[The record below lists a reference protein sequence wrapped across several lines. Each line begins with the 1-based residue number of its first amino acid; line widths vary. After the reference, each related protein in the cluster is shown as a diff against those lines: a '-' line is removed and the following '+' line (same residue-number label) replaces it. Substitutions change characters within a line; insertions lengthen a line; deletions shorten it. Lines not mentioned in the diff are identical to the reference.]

1 MSSQHDD
8 GRDGQPAPPAP
19 LPAPPTEWAPASP
32 GAAAPPP
39 QPPPPHASE
48 PDPQPTPRP
57 PAPAPGPAPS
67 MPPPSPTYAPP
78 PSPTYAPPAPTAP
91 TYVPP
96 APSTAPPPPA
106 PPLAPPARRGGRRRL
121 LVGSGLVVVAA
132 VVAGVVAV
140 TGGDDDDPGYAFG
153 EVGAAA
159 GGAVA
164 RPGDDAEERPLAV
177 GDSVRAG
184 WVVEAAG
191 DAAVTLELAGGG
203 VVRFDSGARL
213 TFADLAVDPETGE
226 ASGPSEPAI
235 EIAGGRVWVNP
246 AGDAASA
253 AIEVRIP
260 EAVVETTGN
269 PVALDCTAACSVE
282 APAGGVTAT
291 SSADK
296 AVTPAANEVVTLE
309 TAETFDLTVG
319 DGPSAWAQQNL
330 DADGDADLPAPE
342 PDGAPGIRGSAVLG
356 GTYVL
361 ALDVT
366 GAPAGDAIPVELQYA
381 AGEAYTISLDVD
393 GGACAAV
400 PCDVPVSAPDGA
412 TGTAH
417 VGDGTVALSFS
428 QPIDCYD
435 ETFTTVVVPGIGT
448 TTVTATLAVDD
459 VDQDGDRWLVRT
471 FDGTGTV
478 AATLSTPCNPGDTL
492 GTSTSPITIAGS

>member
-1 MSSQHDD
+1 
-8 GRDGQPAPPAP
+8 
-19 LPAPPTEWAPASP
+19 
-32 GAAAPPP
+32 
-39 QPPPPHASE
+39 
-48 PDPQPTPRP
+48 
-57 PAPAPGPAPS
+57 
-67 MPPPSPTYAPP
+67 
-78 PSPTYAPPAPTAP
+78 
-91 TYVPP
+91 
-96 APSTAPPPPA
+96 
-106 PPLAPPARRGGRRRL
+106 L
-121 LVGSGLVVVAA
+121 LVGSALVVVAA

-164 RPGDDAEERPLAV
+164 RPGDEAEERPLAV
-177 GDSVRAG
+177 GDIVRAG
-184 WVVEAAG
+184 WVVEAVG

-213 TFADLAVDPETGE
+213 TFTDLAVDPETGE

-282 APAGGVTAT
+282 APAGGVTAIT
-291 SSADK
+291 SADK
-296 AVTPAANEVVTLE
+296 AVTPAANEVVTLA
-309 TAETFDLTVG
+309 TAETFDLTLG

-330 DADGDADLPAPE
+330 DADSEAALPAPE
-342 PDGAPGIRGSAVLG
+342 PDGAPGIRGSAILD

-366 GAPAGDAIPVELQYA
+366 GAPAGDAIPVELQYT

-412 TGTAH
+412 TGTAQ

-459 VDQDGDRWLVRT
+459 VDQDGDRWLVRS
-471 FDGTGTV
+471 FAGTGTV
-478 AATLSTPCNPGDTL
+478 AATLSTPCNPGETL